1 MVKVNVLASKFRVI
15 PTVNFAY
22 YKKANEEGWAIGIP
36 VHRAADVLVLFVFFP
51 PQYKEDGCFTG
62 LVH

>member
-1 MVKVNVLASKFRVI
+1 MVKVNVLALKFRVI

-22 YKKANEEGWAIGIP
+22 YKKANEEGWAIGVP
-36 VHRAADVLVLFVFFP
+36 VHRAAEVLAFP
-51 PQYKEDGCFTG
+51 PQYEDGCFTG